1 MNGVDDRVIRRIA
14 KVLAL
19 AEQGVDG
26 EKAAAEAMLAT
37 LLRKYGLT
45 LEDIGKKEERR
56 QWVELTFSGDYE
68 LTLLT
73 QIIRKVTQQTD
84 LPYKKLPRTRGKH
97 WFELTPA
104 EHVEIEFMFGVMKT
118 RLHQEFDK
126 MLLAFIHKNQL
137 YGPSKEREG
146 ADDDEP
152 LDAAQMM
159 RIKQIAAIMQTMDSV
174 QLRKAISAD

>member
-1 MNGVDDRVIRRIA
+1 MGDVDDRVMRRIA

-56 QWVELTFSGDYE
+56 QWVELTFSSDYE
-68 LTLLT
+68 LTLLA

-104 EHVEIEFMFGVMKT
+104 EHIEIEFMFGVMKT

-126 MLLAFIHKNQL
+126 MLSAFIHKNQL
-137 YGPSKEREG
+137 YGPRKETG
-146 ADDDEP
+146 AAEEDTP
-152 LDAAQMM
+152 LDAAQMA
-159 RIKQIAAIMQTMDSV
+159 RIKQISAIMMTMDSV
-174 QLRKAISAD
+174 QLHKAIGAK